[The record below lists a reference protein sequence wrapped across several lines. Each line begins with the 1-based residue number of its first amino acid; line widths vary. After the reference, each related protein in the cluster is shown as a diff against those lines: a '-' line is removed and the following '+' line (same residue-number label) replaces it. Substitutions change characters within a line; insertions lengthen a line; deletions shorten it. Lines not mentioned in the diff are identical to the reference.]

1 MMWKRYLEV
10 FSSVTLVARIFHV
23 QEPAA
28 GCVQASTPGLTFC
41 ALPAYSGLLG
51 FARYE
56 HTIRAAVADAVRACP
71 VVVVR
76 SPSPVAYLAARCTRE
91 LGRPFGAQIVG
102 DPDQVFSPGA
112 FHHPLRV
119 PLRLAVT
126 AAQRYV
132 ARHAAAVMF
141 VTRQTLQRKYP
152 AQGRVFSGSD
162 VALDDE
168 AFTAERSFECDK
180 SKPFTLVT
188 VAALDQPYKGI
199 PVLVEAVAALRRAG
213 RPARL
218 IVAGAGALQRDFE
231 AQARSLDVQG
241 DIEFRGQLDAA
252 GVRHALDGAD
262 LFVLPSLTE
271 GLPRA
276 LLEAMARGLPA
287 IATDVGG
294 IPELLPPECLVPP
307 KNALALARRIRE
319 VMDDP
324 IARRSM
330 GQHNRSVA
338 FEYHERIQAPRRHA
352 FLLAVREACIAA
364 MREAACA

>member
-1 MMWKRYLEV
+1 MMWNRYLEV
-10 FSSVTLVARIFHV
+10 FSSVTLVARIFDV
-23 QEPAA
+23 TEPSA
-28 GCVQASTPGLTFC
+28 GCVQASTQGLTFC

-51 FARYE
+51 FARSG
-56 HTIRAAVADAVRACP
+56 HAVRTAVADAVRACP

-76 SPSPVAYLAARCTRE
+76 SPSPIAYLAARCARQ

-112 FHHPLRV
+112 FRHPMRV
-119 PLRLAVT
+119 PLRVAVT

-141 VTRQTLQRKYP
+141 VTRHTLQHKYP

-162 VALDDE
+162 VALDDD
-168 AFTAERSFECDK
+168 AFASGRSFDGHE

-199 PVLVEAVAALRRAG
+199 PVLLEALAELRRAG

-218 IVAGAGALQRDFE
+218 IVAGAGALLRDFE
-231 AQARSLDVQG
+231 AQAESLDVQG
-241 DIEFRGQLDAA
+241 QIEFKGQLDQH
-252 GVRHALDGAD
+252 GVRRALDAAD

-287 IATDVGG
+287 IATSVGG
-294 IPELLPPECLVPP
+294 IPELLPAECLVPP
-307 KNALALARRIRE
+307 RNAIALARRIRQ

-324 IARRSM
+324 VARRSM

-338 FEYHERIQAPRRHA
+338 LEYHERIQAPRRQA
-352 FLLAVREACIAA
+352 FLLAVREACVGA